1 MRCKHS
7 HGRKE
12 SEYHPENFRTRSCPD
27 QACTKPHCDKYHS
40 SEEKIKPK
48 GEYFKILPKCR
59 IVNFPSNYYSQL
71 FKTQKSTN
79 DSNNSKTKIPT
90 EVVANDVFI
99 NRLPH
104 TKINKK
110 DLVTSQHSNSSSQT
124 KLLSVHSASFVPL
137 NKNVSSSDFH
147 TKSSGL

>member
-1 MRCKHS
+1 
-7 HGRKE
+7 
-12 SEYHPENFRTRSCPD
+12 
-27 QACTKPHCDKYHS
+27 
-40 SEEKIKPK
+40 
-48 GEYFKILPKCR
+48 
-59 IVNFPSNYYSQL
+59 
-71 FKTQKSTN
+71 
-79 DSNNSKTKIPT
+79 
-90 EVVANDVFI
+90 VVANDVFI